1 MANFTKFS
9 IFLAVVAAI
18 TFSACTKGHPASGPV
33 PEIKVERDFGLTVSW
48 AEPDSETKTKV
59 VLQKTKKK
67 IIDWDTTFVI
77 DAPKFTVSDVLK
89 SKVEIKLIPV
99 GKDGKEGIPT
109 SFLVVGPSYLDTTI
123 IVASDVI
130 AGRTTIG
137 NPSTNPCQ
145 GQTYV
150 PATLLAE
157 STVGD
162 IKTSEYD
169 ASNSTDKVFKI
180 TVTSGTSNIVF
191 LVSPTSNQET
201 SAPNRFKSSYAE
213 FISGSNNYNCLTAG
227 GFSME
232 NDTTLKY
239 DANGISF
246 RSFVICDH
254 INNACSAR
262 TIRVKRHKDMGVA
275 VEKCNTCN

>member
-1 MANFTKFS
+1 MASFAKFS
-9 IFLAVVAAI
+9 IFLALVAAI
-18 TFSACTKGHPASGPV
+18 TFSSCKKNHPVSGPI

-48 AEPDSETKTKV
+48 AESDGEAKTKV

-67 IIDWDTTFVI
+67 IADWDTTFVI
-77 DAPKFTVSDVLK
+77 DAPRFTVSDVLK
-89 SKVEIKLIPV
+89 SKVEVKLIPI
-99 GKDGKEGIPT
+99 GKDGKEGMAT
-109 SFLVVGPSYLDTTI
+109 SFLVVGPSFLDTTI

-130 AGRTTIG
+130 AGRATVG
-137 NPSTNPCQ
+137 NPLTNPCQ

-169 ASNSTDKVFKI
+169 ASNSIDKVFKV
-180 TVTSGTSNIVF
+180 TVTSGTSNIIF

-239 DANGISF
+239 DANGILF
-246 RSFVICDH
+246 RTFVKCDH

-262 TIRVKRHKDMGVA
+262 TIRVKRHKDMGVT
-275 VEKCNTCN
+275 VEKCTTCN